1 MSRSASRH
9 SRDVEEGGADRGP
22 ARPRRSRRRPARLQ
36 TARALLRH
44 GLRGAAAAKR
54 RRIVRPLRQS
64 RRPDDRSSG
73 LPYRSH
79 DYGCLRGG
87 APPPPPPPALGPAP
101 PPPPPAPTLRKL
113 VAPPPPPLPPF
124 EPPLLKPPVPPAPP
138 ELEKVLTPLEP

>member
-87 APPPPPPPALGPAP
+87 APPPPPPPPALGPAPPAPPAFGPAP
-101 PPPPPAPTLRKL
+101 PPPPPPPPPPTLPKL
-113 VAPPPPPLPPF
+113 VAPPPPTPP
-124 EPPLLKPPVPPAPP
+124 
-138 ELEKVLTPLEP
+138 